1 MMPSE
6 RPLSCY
12 QESITG
18 SCNKNFRISNR
29 PDFVGILL
37 ILLENP
43 ESPPIRDLDIPILHT
58 QKVGQSRIWNWATA
72 FTQLCCHCLRFSKPY
87 LTSFLLIMT
96 GIAGT
101 VAACVWGAIA
111 YKNRGP
117 AMTTSRYLMRLR
129 VIAQSCVVGS
139 IMAGI
144 GVTALQNKIE
154 ARSKKDQLWKK
165 NCLLNHA
172 WHCTYTV
179 TTK

>member
-1 MMPSE
+1 MAPTVQQ
-6 RPLSCY
+6 LSAEFMTEAEKEAEEDRFLRKSK
-12 QESITG
+12 Q
-18 SCNKNFRISNR
+18 
-29 PDFVGILL
+29 
-37 ILLENP
+37 
-43 ESPPIRDLDIPILHT
+43 SPFIPI
-58 QKVGQSRIWNWATA
+58 
-72 FTQLCCHCLRFSKPY
+72 
-87 LTSFLLIMT
+87 

-154 ARSKKDQLWKK
+154 ARSKKDQL
-165 NCLLNHA
+165 
-172 WHCTYTV
+172 
-179 TTK
+179 

>member
-1 MMPSE
+1 MIWISQFYIPKWLDSLEFESE
-6 RPLSCY
+6 
-12 QESITG
+12 Q
-18 SCNKNFRISNR
+18 
-29 PDFVGILL
+29 
-37 ILLENP
+37 
-43 ESPPIRDLDIPILHT
+43 LHLRNS
-58 QKVGQSRIWNWATA
+58 VVTA
-72 FTQLCCHCLRFSKPY
+72 FRFSKPY

-154 ARSKKDQLWKK
+154 ARSKKDQL
-165 NCLLNHA
+165 
-172 WHCTYTV
+172 
-179 TTK
+179 

>member
-1 MMPSE
+1 
-6 RPLSCY
+6 
-12 QESITG
+12 
-18 SCNKNFRISNR
+18 
-29 PDFVGILL
+29 
-37 ILLENP
+37 
-43 ESPPIRDLDIPILHT
+43 
-58 QKVGQSRIWNWATA
+58 
-72 FTQLCCHCLRFSKPY
+72 
-87 LTSFLLIMT
+87 MT

-165 NCLLNHA
+165 NCLLKHD

-179 TTK
+179 TTKKICFKICGIAQSVKYGVTDKFCDDEISFDGDAVLQEHGINQDLQYWCTVKQ

>member
-1 MMPSE
+1 MKKRDFETYHKCFRDFEILTKFSE
-6 RPLSCY
+6 TRV
-12 QESITG
+12 
-18 SCNKNFRISNR
+18 FRGTVHH
-29 PDFVGILL
+29 P
-37 ILLENP
+37 
-43 ESPPIRDLDIPILHT
+43 
-58 QKVGQSRIWNWATA
+58 
-72 FTQLCCHCLRFSKPY
+72 CLRLSKPY

-101 VAACVWGAIA
+101 VAACVWGVIA

-154 ARSKKDQLWKK
+154 ARSKKDQL
-165 NCLLNHA
+165 
-172 WHCTYTV
+172 
-179 TTK
+179 

>member
-1 MMPSE
+1 MKKRDFETYHKRFRDFEIRTKFSE
-6 RPLSCY
+6 THIFLG
-12 QESITG
+12 T
-18 SCNKNFRISNR
+18 
-29 PDFVGILL
+29 
-37 ILLENP
+37 
-43 ESPPIRDLDIPILHT
+43 IRHP
-58 QKVGQSRIWNWATA
+58 
-72 FTQLCCHCLRFSKPY
+72 CLRHSKPY

-154 ARSKKDQLWKK
+154 ARSKKDQL
-165 NCLLNHA
+165 
-172 WHCTYTV
+172 
-179 TTK
+179 